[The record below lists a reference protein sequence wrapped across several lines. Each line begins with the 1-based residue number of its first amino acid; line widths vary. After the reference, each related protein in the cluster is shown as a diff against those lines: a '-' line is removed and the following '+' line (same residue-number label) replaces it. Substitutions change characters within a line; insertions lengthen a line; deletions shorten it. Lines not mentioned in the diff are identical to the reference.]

1 MLQYC
6 FTEPLE
12 TEMQPMV
19 LMQYDGVQWAQ
30 LQPGTRQSE
39 RLRLGDGLEAIVG
52 TVEGKRGGGGVVEG
66 VQVFMSERHC
76 V

>member
-19 LMQYDGVQWAQ
+19 LMQYDGMQWAQ

-39 RLRLGDGLEAIVG
+39 GLRLGDGLEAIVG
-52 TVEGKRGGGGVVEG
+52 TVEGKRGGGGFRCSCQRDIVCEA
-66 VQVFMSERHC
+66 H
-76 V
+76 